1 MSDEFETMPHKTLTF
16 ITAIVLLWV
25 GSPGFN
31 SILYAQLSVP
41 LVQQW
46 IDKERD
52 VKIEFSHNPQQPT
65 ADSPTV
71 LDFSIRNL
79 TTGQK
84 LNNLRANVVII
95 NDFQKASKFLN
106 IPISSGDFSLNYSFP
121 YNGHNQILVNL
132 KRNSFGI
139 ALVSFDVSVWAP
151 APSRDLLFE
160 AIIFGVG
167 FPATVMVVIY
177 TLLKKKRGNY
187 IFK

>member
-1 MSDEFETMPHKTLTF
+1 MPSNTLTF
-16 ITAIVLLWV
+16 ITAIVLLWA

-41 LVQQW
+41 FVQQW

-52 VKIEFSHNPQQPT
+52 VKIQFFHNPQQPT
-65 ADSPTV
+65 ADSPTI
-71 LDFSIRNL
+71 LGFSVRNL

-84 LNNLRANVVII
+84 INDLRANVVII

-106 IPISSGDFSLNYSFP
+106 IPISSGDFSLKYSFP

-132 KRNSFGI
+132 KRNSSGL
-139 ALVSFDVSVWAP
+139 ALASFDVSVLAP
-151 APSRDLLFE
+151 APSGDLLFE
-160 AIIFGVG
+160 AIIFGIG
-167 FPATVMVVIY
+167 FPPAVVVAIL